1 MLGTLP
7 SVTDPNLIVGYDT
20 SDDAGVYRLTDELAI
35 VVTADFITPPF
46 DDPELFG
53 RIAAANALSDVYAMG
68 GRPLTCLNLVCFPA
82 DKLGPEVLAGII
94 RGARETIDEAGAVL
108 AGGHTVEDPEP
119 KFGLSVTGVV
129 HPDRCWRNS
138 SARPGDALILTKPIG
153 SGVLLN
159 ANLKGWVE
167 AADLRRCQQQVVTL
181 NRVAAE
187 VAADFDVHAA
197 TDITGFGLAG
207 HVLEVARGSRVAIH
221 LCYRDIPLMSGAQAM
236 YERGMTTGSNASNRL
251 LVQDE
256 LVLPDSLTA
265 AAQELLFDPQ
275 TNGGLLLSLAA
286 DAADSLVQQLH
297 DAGVVDAVRIGTV
310 HEHSDGPRLTVE

>member
-94 RGARETIDEAGAVL
+94 RGARATIDEAGAVL

-138 SARPGDALILTKPIG
+138 GARPGDALILTKPIG

-159 ANLKGWVE
+159 ANLKGWVDAE
-167 AADLRRCQQQVVTL
+167 DLRRCQQQLVTMVNPRSHVARKDEYRPTLVRQGATIGANATVVCGVTVGQYAFVGAGAVVTRDVPDYAL
-181 NRVAAE
+181 VYGAPARIEGWMCRCGVKLAFESVNGVERATCAE
-187 VAADFDVHAA
+187 C
-197 TDITGFGLAG
+197 
-207 HVLEVARGSRVAIH
+207 GSRFV
-221 LCYRDIPLMSGAQAM
+221 
-236 YERGMTTGSNASNRL
+236 
-251 LVQDE
+251 
-256 LVLPDSLTA
+256 
-265 AAQELLFDPQ
+265 
-275 TNGGLLLSLAA
+275 GLGNT
-286 DAADSLVQQLH
+286 VRP
-297 DAGVVDAVRIGTV
+297 VV
-310 HEHSDGPRLTVE
+310 EECP